1 MGLAQFLENTGVLEA
16 KRFGLVKVLPKRNN
30 CFDFRFSLRTFATQN
45 SE

>member
-30 CFDFRFSLRTFATQN
+30 RLDFQFSLRTFAT
-45 SE
+45 